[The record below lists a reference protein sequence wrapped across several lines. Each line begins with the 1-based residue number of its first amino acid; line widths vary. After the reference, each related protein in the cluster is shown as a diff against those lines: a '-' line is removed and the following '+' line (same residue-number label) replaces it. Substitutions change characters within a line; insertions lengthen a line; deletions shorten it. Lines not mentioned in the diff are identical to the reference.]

1 MPEDLFRIQRNCLRV
16 MGHQDIFDNN
26 EASSSDE
33 QKSKSKRQRRCFR
46 HWQALKYVLLLLFMV
61 SAQLPMM
68 NYIIYHIDDLALAT
82 ACLSIVFT
90 NVLTVIKTSTFLTY
104 KREFK
109 SLMAEFESMYDEL
122 QEAGAKKCLVTVN
135 VGAKRFVKLYFG
147 ACTSTGLYFTINPL
161 VSMIWAKFQAKPI
174 PLELP
179 MPMRFPFD
187 FESTPG
193 YEFAYIYTVFITIV
207 VVMHATSVDGLFV
220 SFTTNLRGHFQALQ
234 YFIETNTFDKS
245 EALLQR
251 ELGIYVQYHVRLLGL
266 AQSVQRVFKPIIF
279 GQFLMTSLQVCVI
292 IYQLVMNMGV
302 IMEMVVY
309 CTFLSSILLQL
320 LIYCYGAEFLK
331 TESSAV
337 STAIQMSQWYNLPP
351 RHRHVLRLMMLRS
364 QREII
369 ISAGF
374 YEASLANF
382 MSILKAA
389 MSYITFIQSIE

>member
-1 MPEDLFRIQRNCLRV
+1 MPEDLFRIQRNCLRL
-16 MGHQDIFDNN
+16 MGHQDIYDDDN
-26 EASSSDE
+26 ETAGDE
-33 QKSKSKRQRRCFR
+33 QKSKSWQMRCFR
-46 HWQALKYVLLLLFMV
+46 HSQTLKYALLLLLMM

-68 NYIIYHIDDLALAT
+68 DYIIYHIDDLALAT

-90 NVLTVIKTSTFLTY
+90 NVLTVIKTSTFLAY

-109 SLMAEFESMYDEL
+109 SLMAEFERMYDEL
-122 QEAGAKKCLVTVN
+122 HEAGAKRCLVTVN
-135 VGAKRFVKLYFG
+135 VGAKRFVKLYFYSVS
-147 ACTSTGLYFTINPL
+147 CTGLYFTIKPL
-161 VSMIWAKFQAKPI
+161 VSMIWAKFQIKPLV
-174 PLELP
+174 LELP

-187 FESTPG
+187 FESPPG
-193 YEFAYIYTVFITIV
+193 YQFAYIYTILITIV

-234 YFIETNTFDKS
+234 YFIETNTYDKS
-245 EALLQR
+245 DALIQQ
-251 ELGIYVQYHVRLLGL
+251 ELRIYVHYHVRLLEL
-266 AQSVQRVFKPIIF
+266 SQSVQRIFKPIIF

-292 IYQLVMNMGV
+292 IYQLVTNMGV

-331 TESSAV
+331 IESSAV
-337 STAIQMSQWYNLPP
+337 GTAVQMSQWYNLPP

>member
-33 QKSKSKRQRRCFR
+33 QKSKSKRQRWCFR
-46 HWQALKYVLLLLFMV
+46 HCQALKYVLLLLFMV

-68 NYIIYHIDDLALAT
+68 NYIIYHSDDLALAT

-109 SLMAEFESMYDEL
+109 SLMAEFERMYDEL
-122 QEAGAKKCLVTVN
+122 QEAGAKRCLVTAN
-135 VGAKRFVKLYFG
+135 VGAKRFVKLYFYSVS
-147 ACTSTGLYFTINPL
+147 CTGLYFTINPL
-161 VSMIWAKFQAKPI
+161 VSMIWAKFQSKPI

-179 MPMRFPFD
+179 MPMRFPFE

-193 YEFAYIYTVFITIV
+193 YQFAYIYTVFITIV

-292 IYQLVMNMGV
+292 IYQLVTNMGV

>member
-1 MPEDLFRIQRNCLRV
+1 MPEDLFRIQRNCLRL
-16 MGHQDIFDNN
+16 MGHQDIYDKNVVPG
-26 EASSSDE
+26 EE
-33 QKSKSKRQRRCFR
+33 QKSKDCFG
-46 HWQALKYVLLLLFMV
+46 QCQTIKYVILLLVMI

-68 NYIIYHIDDLALAT
+68 DYIIYHIDDLALAT
-82 ACLSIVFT
+82 ASLSIVFT
-90 NVLTVIKTSTFLTY
+90 NVLTVIKTSTFLAY

-109 SLMAEFESMYDEL
+109 QLMTEFELMYDEL
-122 QEAGAKKCLVTVN
+122 HEVGAKQFLVKAN
-135 VGAKRFVKLYFG
+135 VGAKRFVQLYFYSVS
-147 ACTSTGLYFTINPL
+147 CTGLYFSINPL
-161 VSMIWAKFQAKPI
+161 VSMIWAKLQSKPLV
-174 PLELP
+174 LELP

-193 YEFAYIYTVFITIV
+193 YQFAYAYTILITFM
-207 VVMHATSVDGLFV
+207 VVMHATSVDGIFV
-220 SFTTNLRGHFQALQ
+220 SFTNNLRSHFQALQ

-245 EALLQR
+245 DALLQQ
-251 ELGIYVQYHVRLLGL
+251 ELRVYVQYHTRLLAL
-266 AQSVQRVFKPIIF
+266 SENVQRIFKPIIF

-292 IYQLVMNMGV
+292 IYQLVTHMGV
-302 IMEMVVY
+302 FMDMVVY

-331 TESSAV
+331 IESSAV
-337 STAIQMSQWYNLPP
+337 GTAVQMSQWYNLPP
-351 RHRHVLRLMMLRS
+351 RHRHVLRLILLRS

-369 ISAGF
+369 IRAGF

>member
-26 EASSSDE
+26 EAPSDQ
-33 QKSKSKRQRRCFR
+33 QKSKSKQQRWCL
-46 HWQALKYVLLLLFMV
+46 HHCQTLKYVLLLLFMV

-68 NYIIYHIDDLALAT
+68 DYIIYHIDDLALAT

-122 QEAGAKKCLVTVN
+122 HEAGAKRCLVTVN
-135 VGAKRFVKLYFG
+135 VGAKRFVKLYFYSVS
-147 ACTSTGLYFTINPL
+147 CTGLYFTIKPL
-161 VSMIWAKFQAKPI
+161 VSMTWAKFQAKPI
-174 PLELP
+174 ILELP

-193 YEFAYIYTVFITIV
+193 YQIAYIYTIFITIV

-251 ELGIYVQYHVRLLGL
+251 ELRIYVQYHVQLLEL
-266 AQSVQRVFKPIIF
+266 SKSVQRIFKPIIF

-302 IMEMVVY
+302 IMEMVIY

-331 TESSAV
+331 IESSAV
-337 STAIQMSQWYNLPP
+337 STAIQMSRWYNLPP
-351 RHRHVLRLMMLRS
+351 RHRHVFRLMMLRS

>member
-26 EASSSDE
+26 EASWSDE
-33 QKSKSKRQRRCFR
+33 QKSKSKRQRWCFR
-46 HWQALKYVLLLLFMV
+46 HCQALKYVLLLLFMV

-122 QEAGAKKCLVTVN
+122 QEAGAKQCLVTVN

-266 AQSVQRVFKPIIF
+266 AQSVQRIFKPIIF